1 MEYKPETLQ
10 AIRENV
16 IGRRLGFAYELKIYN
31 RTDRDAWVLLAP
43 HKICTFNGASID
55 KIGSVSVDIKFNP
68 LTQKKLVPANTTWT
82 ATLDTNDVYYSVFY
96 DYGCSVYKS
105 NAQEILHNARKSDIN
120 LLPRHA
126 NSARKTDFKP

>member
-1 MEYKPETLQ
+1 MTTKQ
-10 AIRENV
+10 AIQENA
-16 IGRRLGFAYELKIYN
+16 IARRLGFGYELKIYN

-43 HKICTFNGASID
+43 HKICTFECGSID
-55 KIGSVSVDIKFNP
+55 KLGSIGLNIIFDPK
-68 LTQKKLVPANTTWT
+68 TQKKLVPSGTTWT
-82 ATLDTNDVYYSVFY
+82 AELDTNDVYYSVFY
-96 DYGCSVYKS
+96 DFGKSVYKS